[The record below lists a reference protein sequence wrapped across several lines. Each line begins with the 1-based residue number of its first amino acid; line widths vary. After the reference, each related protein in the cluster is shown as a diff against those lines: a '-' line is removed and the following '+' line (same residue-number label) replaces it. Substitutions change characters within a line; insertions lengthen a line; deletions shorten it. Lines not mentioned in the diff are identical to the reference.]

1 MSKKQI
7 EKNLIDV
14 LDETI
19 PSKTI
24 KKNDNITIKF
34 KLLDDAAELPQYAHD
49 GDNGMDIKAVSVSYD
64 INNDRIKTKVAH
76 IGRVANIARKRK
88 STKVSLNR
96 RTAELKF
103 YPP

>member
-24 KKNDNITIKF
+24 KKNEIIC
-34 KLLDDAAELPQYAHD
+34 
-49 GDNGMDIKAVSVSYD
+49 
-64 INNDRIKTKVAH
+64 TKM
-76 IGRVANIARKRK
+76 IDFARE
-88 STKVSLNR
+88 S
-96 RTAELKF
+96 AII
-103 YPP
+103 